1 MAAGPQ
7 GPGDPTMPVHPGAQQ
22 GAGAPPV
29 YAPPQEQ
36 RFDRGPAGGYP
47 PGYGYDQG
55 QGQGGPSMQDRA
67 ADFARAV
74 KTRETK
80 EFFKTSEF
88 LVWGLITLSLLIA
101 AAVADS
107 FDASRS
113 WMYATIIAS
122 AYIISRGLAKAG
134 TARNRDDHHHH

>member
-1 MAAGPQ
+1 
-7 GPGDPTMPVHPGAQQ
+7 MPVHP

-36 RFDRGPAGGYP
+36 RFERGPAGGYP

-55 QGQGGPSMQDRA
+55 GGGPSFQDRA
-67 ADFARAV
+67 ADAARAV
-74 KTRETK
+74 RTPETK

-88 LVWGLITLSLLIA
+88 LVWGLLLISMLIA

-107 FDASRS
+107 FDASRV
-113 WMYATIIAS
+113 WMYATILS
-122 AYIISRGLAKAG
+122 GAYILSRGIAKAG
-134 TARNRDDHHHH
+134 IGRGKPESHWGHDHR